1 MKAFFTP
8 SKASQAAGDHGARG
22 RQLLCDQAEHGAC
35 SNGRVAYMVAE
46 YPEPEVVAAVAGH
59 HEETSE
65 LLKLPLDFI
74 FFTGSTS
81 TGKVVAQAAAE
92 NLTPV
97 LLEQGGQN
105 PALDDETANIPDAAK
120 KIDWGSNSMGRTT
133 VHVTL
138 LWHIRDRQR
147 RKLRNSSW
155 HRR

>member
-1 MKAFFTP
+1 
-8 SKASQAAGDHGARG
+8 
-22 RQLLCDQAEHGAC
+22 
-35 SNGRVAYMVAE
+35 MVAE

-65 LLKLPLDFI
+65 LLELPLDFI

-105 PALDDETANIPDAAK
+105 PALVDETANIPDAAK
-120 KIDWGSNSMGRTT
+120 KIDWGRNGMGRTT